1 MLFSQVQKMGKKVI
15 SVFLFMLF
23 CIVMAFPGYGRVN
36 AAVLKSK
43 TTQIS
48 ATTSASMSLEGLM
61 KKCLANGISVVE
73 EERPVEEENHPET
86 EDGISNAFEDFMM
99 ALSPLNMHQ
108 TNKYKHVIG
117 HLFDYM
123 TIHLRAIPTPP
134 PEC

>member
-1 MLFSQVQKMGKKVI
+1 MGKKVI

-23 CIVMAFPGYGRVN
+23 CVVITFPGYGRVN
-36 AAVLKSK
+36 TTVSKSK

-48 ATTSASMSLEGLM
+48 ATTSNPISLVALL

-73 EERPVEEENHPET
+73 EERPVEENNPEA
-86 EDGISNAFEDFMM
+86 EDELGNAFEDFMM
-99 ALSPLNMHQ
+99 AILPISIQ
-108 TNKYKHVIG
+108 ITSKYKHVIG

>member
-73 EERPVEEENHPET
+73 EERPVEENQPET
-86 EDGISNAFEDFMM
+86 EDGLSNAFEDFML
-99 ALSPLNMHQ
+99 ALSPLNLQ
-108 TNKYKHVIG
+108 VSNKYKHVFG

-123 TIHLRAIPTPP
+123 AIHLRAIPTPP
-134 PEC
+134 PEY